1 MIICLGAALL
11 VIIAL
16 LIKLHLIHRAAEEIS
31 TAVRDIRAQGSNGI
45 IGISSRDR
53 QMRALAATLN
63 GELREMNALRIKYE
77 QGDMELKHA
86 ITGVSHDLRTPL
98 TAIAGYIDLL
108 EREADPEKQA
118 RYISIIKNR
127 TEALRKLSE
136 ELLDY
141 SVSASHEQSLELRP
155 MAINRVLEESLA
167 SFYQAF
173 SDRKIVPR
181 VSIPE
186 EPVNCLA
193 EPQALGRV
201 LGNVFS
207 NAAKYSDGDLSVTL
221 TPDGEVEIEN
231 SASALDS
238 VQVEK
243 LFDRFYTVE
252 NARGSTGL
260 GLSIAKTLTER
271 MSGKIDAQYR
281 AGRLHILIKLKKET
295 K

>member
-1 MIICLGAALL
+1 MIICLGAALI
-11 VIIAL
+11 VIAAL
-16 LIKLHLIHRAAEEIS
+16 LIKLHLVHTAAGEIS
-31 TAVRDIRAQGSNGI
+31 AAVKDVRAQGSNRV
-45 IGISSRDR
+45 IGISGRDR
-53 QMRALAATLN
+53 HMCALAATLN
-63 GELREMNALRIKYE
+63 DELRELNALRLKYE

-108 EREADPEKQA
+108 ERENDPVKRS

-127 TEALRKLSE
+127 AEALRKLSE

-141 SVSASHEQSLELRP
+141 SISASHEQSFEVRP
-155 MAINRVLEESLA
+155 MAVNRALEESLA

-173 SDRKIVPR
+173 SDRGIVPE
-181 VSIPE
+181 VSMPE
-186 EPVNCLA
+186 EPVICLA

-201 LGNVFS
+201 LGNVLS
-207 NAAKYSDGDLSVTL
+207 NAAKYSDGDLFVSL
-221 TPDGEVEIEN
+221 KPSGEIEIEN

-238 VQVEK
+238 VQTEK

-271 MSGKIDAQYR
+271 MGGKIDAQYR
-281 AGRLHILIKLKKET
+281 SGRLHILIILKKET

>member
-1 MIICLGAALL
+1 MLYCLGAALI

-16 LIKLHLIHRAAEEIS
+16 LIKLRLIHAAAGEIS
-31 TAVRDIRAQGSNGI
+31 TAVKDIRAQGSNRF

-53 QMRALAATLN
+53 QMRALAGALN
-63 GELREMNALRIKYE
+63 DELRELTALRLKYE

-108 EREADPEKQA
+108 QRETDQAKQA
-118 RYISIIKNR
+118 RYIAIIKNR
-127 TEALRKLSE
+127 VEALEKLSE

-141 SVSASHEQSLELRP
+141 SVSTSAEKKPELRP
-155 MAINRVLEESLA
+155 MSINRALEDSLA
-167 SFYQAF
+167 SFYQVF
-173 SDRKIVPR
+173 SDGGIVPEI
-181 VSIPE
+181 SIPE
-186 EPVNCLA
+186 EPVICLA

-201 LGNVFS
+201 LGNVLS
-207 NAAKYSDGDLSVTL
+207 NAAKYSDGDLSVIL
-221 TPDGEVEIEN
+221 RLAGEIEISN
-231 SASALDS
+231 SANGLDS
-238 VQVEK
+238 VQTEK

-260 GLSIAKTLTER
+260 GLSIARTLTER
-271 MSGKIDAQYR
+271 MDGKIQAQYR
-281 AGRLHILIKLKKET
+281 NGRLHILIKLKKET

>member
-1 MIICLGAALL
+1 MLYCLGAALI

-16 LIKLHLIHRAAEEIS
+16 LIKLRLIHTAAGEIS
-31 TAVRDIRAQGSNGI
+31 TAVRDIRAQGSNRF

-53 QMRALAATLN
+53 QMRALAGALN
-63 GELREMNALRIKYE
+63 DELRELTALRLKYE

-108 EREADPEKQA
+108 QRETDQAKQA
-118 RYISIIKNR
+118 RYIAIIKNR
-127 TEALRKLSE
+127 VEALEKLSE

-141 SVSASHEQSLELRP
+141 SVSASAEKKPELRP
-155 MAINRVLEESLA
+155 MSINRVLEDSLT
-167 SFYQAF
+167 SFYQVF
-173 SDRKIVPR
+173 SNGGIVPEI
-181 VSIPE
+181 SIPE
-186 EPVNCLA
+186 EPVICLA

-201 LGNVFS
+201 LGNVLS
-207 NAAKYSDGDLSVTL
+207 NAAKYSDGDLSVIL
-221 TPDGEVEIEN
+221 RPAGEIEISN
-231 SASALDS
+231 SANGLDS
-238 VQVEK
+238 VQTEK

-260 GLSIAKTLTER
+260 GLSIARTLTER
-271 MSGKIDAQYR
+271 MGGKIQAQYR
-281 AGRLHILIKLKKET
+281 NGRLHILIKLKKET

>member
-1 MIICLGAALL
+1 MLFCLGAALI

-16 LIKLHLIHRAAEEIS
+16 LIKLRLIHAAAGEIS
-31 TAVRDIRAQGSNGI
+31 TAVRDIRAQGSNRF

-53 QMRALAATLN
+53 QMRALAGALN
-63 GELREMNALRIKYE
+63 DELRELTALRLKYE

-108 EREADPEKQA
+108 QRETDQAKQA
-118 RYISIIKNR
+118 RYIAIIKNR
-127 TEALRKLSE
+127 VEALEKLSE

-141 SVSASHEQSLELRP
+141 SVSASAEKKPELRP
-155 MAINRVLEESLA
+155 MSINRALEDSLA
-167 SFYQAF
+167 SFYQVF
-173 SDRKIVPR
+173 SDGGIVPEI
-181 VSIPE
+181 SIPE
-186 EPVNCLA
+186 EPVICLA

-201 LGNVFS
+201 LGNVLS
-207 NAAKYSDGDLSVTL
+207 NAAKYSDGDLSVIL
-221 TPDGEVEIEN
+221 RLAGEIEISN
-231 SASALDS
+231 SANGLDS
-238 VQVEK
+238 VQTEK

-260 GLSIAKTLTER
+260 GLSIARTLTER
-271 MSGKIDAQYR
+271 MDGKIQAQYR
-281 AGRLHILIKLKKET
+281 NGRLHILIKLKKET

>member
-1 MIICLGAALL
+1 MLICLGAAL
-11 VIIAL
+11 VAIAAL
-16 LIKLHLIHRAAEEIS
+16 IIKLHLVHKAAGEVS
-31 TAVRDIRAQGSNGI
+31 AAVMDIRAQGSNRV

-53 QMRALAATLN
+53 HMRALTATLN
-63 GELREMNALRIKYE
+63 DELRELNALRIKYE

-108 EREADPEKQA
+108 ERESDPVKRS
-118 RYISIIKNR
+118 RYIAIIKNR

-155 MAINRVLEESLA
+155 VALNRALEESLA

-173 SDRKIVPR
+173 SDRGIAPQ

-186 EPVNCLA
+186 EPVICLC
-193 EPQALGRV
+193 EPQALNRV
-201 LGNVFS
+201 LGNVLS
-207 NAAKYSDGDLSVTL
+207 NAAKYSDGDLLVSL
-221 TPDGEVEIEN
+221 KPAGEIEVEN
-231 SASALDS
+231 SARRLDS
-238 VQVEK
+238 VQTEK

-271 MSGKIDAQYR
+271 MGGRIDAQYR
-281 AGRLHILIKLKKET
+281 HGRLHILIILKKET

>member
-1 MIICLGAALL
+1 MLFCLGAALI

-16 LIKLHLIHRAAEEIS
+16 LIKLRLIHAAAGEIS
-31 TAVRDIRAQGSNGI
+31 TAVKDIRAQGSNRF

-53 QMRALAATLN
+53 QMRALAGALN
-63 GELREMNALRIKYE
+63 DELRELTALRLKYE

-108 EREADPEKQA
+108 QRETNQAKQA
-118 RYISIIKNR
+118 RYIAIIKNR
-127 TEALRKLSE
+127 VEALEKLSE

-141 SVSASHEQSLELRP
+141 SVSASAEKKPELRP
-155 MAINRVLEESLA
+155 MSINRALEDSLA
-167 SFYQAF
+167 SFYQVF
-173 SDRKIVPR
+173 SDGGIVPEI
-181 VSIPE
+181 SIPE
-186 EPVNCLA
+186 EPVICLA

-201 LGNVFS
+201 LGNVLS
-207 NAAKYSDGDLSVTL
+207 NAAKYSDGDLSVIL
-221 TPDGEVEIEN
+221 RLAGEIEISN
-231 SASALDS
+231 SANGLDS
-238 VQVEK
+238 VQTEK

-260 GLSIAKTLTER
+260 GLSIARTLTER
-271 MSGKIDAQYR
+271 MDGKIQAQYR
-281 AGRLHILIKLKKET
+281 NGRLHILIKLKKET

>member
-1 MIICLGAALL
+1 MLICLGAAL
-11 VIIAL
+11 VIIAAL
-16 LIKLHLIHRAAEEIS
+16 IIKLHLVHKAAGEVS
-31 TAVRDIRAQGSNGI
+31 AAVMDIRAQGSNRV

-53 QMRALAATLN
+53 HMRALTATLN
-63 GELREMNALRIKYE
+63 DELRELNALRLKYE

-108 EREADPEKQA
+108 ERESDPVKRS

-127 TEALRKLSE
+127 TDALRKLSE

-155 MAINRVLEESLA
+155 VALNRALEESLA

-173 SDRKIVPR
+173 SDRGIVPE
-181 VSIPE
+181 VSMPV
-186 EPVNCLA
+186 EPVICLA

-201 LGNVFS
+201 LGNVLS
-207 NAAKYSDGDLSVTL
+207 NAAKYSDGDLLVSLKPT
-221 TPDGEVEIEN
+221 GEIEVEN
-231 SASALDS
+231 SARRLDS
-238 VQVEK
+238 VQTEK

-260 GLSIAKTLTER
+260 GLSIAKSLTER
-271 MSGKIDAQYR
+271 MGGRIDAQYR
-281 AGRLHILIKLKKET
+281 SGRLHILIILKKET

>member
-1 MIICLGAALL
+1 MLICLGAAL
-11 VIIAL
+11 VTIAAL
-16 LIKLHLIHRAAEEIS
+16 IIKLHLVHKAAGEVS
-31 TAVRDIRAQGSNGI
+31 AAVMDIRAQGSNRV

-53 QMRALAATLN
+53 HMRALTATLN
-63 GELREMNALRIKYE
+63 DELRELNALRLKYE

-108 EREADPEKQA
+108 ERESDPVKRS
-118 RYISIIKNR
+118 RYIAIIKNR

-155 MAINRVLEESLA
+155 VALNRALEESLA

-173 SDRKIVPR
+173 SDRGIAPQ

-186 EPVNCLA
+186 EPVICLC
-193 EPQALGRV
+193 EPQALNRV
-201 LGNVFS
+201 LGNVLS
-207 NAAKYSDGDLSVTL
+207 NAAKYSDGDLLVSLKPT
-221 TPDGEVEIEN
+221 GEIEVEN
-231 SASALDS
+231 SARGLDS
-238 VQVEK
+238 VQTEK

-271 MSGKIDAQYR
+271 MGGRIDAQYR
-281 AGRLHILIKLKKET
+281 HGRLHILIILKKET

>member
-1 MIICLGAALL
+1 MLFCLGAALI

-16 LIKLHLIHRAAEEIS
+16 LIKLRLIHAAAGEIS
-31 TAVRDIRAQGSNGI
+31 TAVKDIRAQGSNRF

-53 QMRALAATLN
+53 QMRALAGALN
-63 GELREMNALRIKYE
+63 DELRELTALRLKYE

-108 EREADPEKQA
+108 QRETDQAKQA
-118 RYISIIKNR
+118 RYIAIIKNR
-127 TEALRKLSE
+127 VEALEKLSE

-141 SVSASHEQSLELRP
+141 SVSASAEKKPELRP
-155 MAINRVLEESLA
+155 MSINRALEDSLA
-167 SFYQAF
+167 SFYQVF
-173 SDRKIVPR
+173 SDGGIVPEI
-181 VSIPE
+181 SIPE
-186 EPVNCLA
+186 EPVICLA

-201 LGNVFS
+201 LGNVLS
-207 NAAKYSDGDLSVTL
+207 NAAKYSDGDLSVIL
-221 TPDGEVEIEN
+221 RLAGEIEISN
-231 SASALDS
+231 SANGLDS
-238 VQVEK
+238 VQTEK

-260 GLSIAKTLTER
+260 GLSIARTLTER
-271 MSGKIDAQYR
+271 MDGKIQAQYR
-281 AGRLHILIKLKKET
+281 NGRLHILIKLKKET

>member
-1 MIICLGAALL
+1 MLICLGAAL
-11 VIIAL
+11 VIIAAL
-16 LIKLHLIHRAAEEIS
+16 IIKLHLVHKAAGEIS
-31 TAVRDIRAQGSNGI
+31 AAVKDIRAQHSNSI

-53 QMRALAATLN
+53 QMRALAAALN
-63 GELREMNALRIKYE
+63 GELREMNTLRIKYE

-98 TAIAGYIDLL
+98 TVIAGYIDLL
-108 EREADPEKQA
+108 ERESDPIKRA

-141 SVSASHEQSLELRP
+141 SVSASHEQSLELHP
-155 MAINRVLEESLA
+155 MAVNRVLEESLA

-173 SDRKIVPR
+173 SDRGIVPQ

-186 EPVNCLA
+186 EPVICLA

-201 LGNVFS
+201 LGNVLS
-207 NAAKYSDGDLSVTL
+207 NAAKYSDGDLSVSLRPT
-221 TPDGEVEIEN
+221 GRIEIEN
-231 SASALDS
+231 SASTLDS

-271 MSGKIDAQYR
+271 MGGKIDAQYR
-281 AGRLHILIKLKKET
+281 AGRLNILINLKKET

>member
-1 MIICLGAALL
+1 MLICLGAAL
-11 VIIAL
+11 VIIAAL
-16 LIKLHLIHRAAEEIS
+16 IIKLHLVHKAAGEVS
-31 TAVRDIRAQGSNGI
+31 AAVKDIRAQGSNRV

-53 QMRALAATLN
+53 HMRALTATLN
-63 GELREMNALRIKYE
+63 DELRELNALRLMYE

-108 EREADPEKQA
+108 ERESDPAKRA
-118 RYISIIKNR
+118 RYIAIIKNR

-155 MAINRVLEESLA
+155 VALNRALEESLA

-173 SDRKIVPR
+173 SDRGIVPQ
-181 VSIPE
+181 VYIPE
-186 EPVNCLA
+186 EPVICLC
-193 EPQALGRV
+193 EPQALNRV
-201 LGNVFS
+201 LGNVLS
-207 NAAKYSDGDLSVTL
+207 NAAKYSDGDLLVSLKPT
-221 TPDGEVEIEN
+221 GEIEVEN
-231 SASALDS
+231 SARRLDS
-238 VQVEK
+238 VQTEK

-271 MSGKIDAQYR
+271 MGGRIDAQYR
-281 AGRLHILIKLKKET
+281 HGRLHILIILKKET

>member
-1 MIICLGAALL
+1 MLICLGAAL
-11 VIIAL
+11 VIIAAL
-16 LIKLHLIHRAAEEIS
+16 IIKLHLVHKAAGEVS
-31 TAVRDIRAQGSNGI
+31 AAVKDIRAQGSNRV

-53 QMRALAATLN
+53 HMRALTATLN
-63 GELREMNALRIKYE
+63 DELRELNALRLKYE

-108 EREADPEKQA
+108 ERESDPVKRS
-118 RYISIIKNR
+118 RYIAIIKNR

-155 MAINRVLEESLA
+155 VALNRALEESLA

-173 SDRKIVPR
+173 SDRGIAPQ

-186 EPVNCLA
+186 EPVICLC
-193 EPQALGRV
+193 EPQALNRV
-201 LGNVFS
+201 LGNVLS
-207 NAAKYSDGDLSVTL
+207 NAAKYSDGDLLVSL
-221 TPDGEVEIEN
+221 KPAGEIEVEN
-231 SASALDS
+231 SARGLDS
-238 VQVEK
+238 VQTEK

-271 MSGKIDAQYR
+271 MGGRIDAQYR
-281 AGRLHILIKLKKET
+281 HGRLHILIILKKET